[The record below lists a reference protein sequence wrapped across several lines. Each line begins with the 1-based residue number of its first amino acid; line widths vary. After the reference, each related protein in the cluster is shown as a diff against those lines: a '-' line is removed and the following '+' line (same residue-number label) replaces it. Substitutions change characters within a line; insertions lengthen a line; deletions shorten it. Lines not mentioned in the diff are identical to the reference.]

1 MTHRPS
7 LEVADIFRQYA
18 EPYLTH
24 HAVSP
29 QQRRVMRD
37 IQACR
42 TVALGGH
49 VEQCDRCGHQAISYN
64 SCRNRHCPKCQ
75 GPARARW
82 LDARASELLPVPYFH
97 VVFTL
102 PGVLAPLILQNPKVA
117 YDLLFQSVAATLLEV
132 AANPKQLG
140 ARIGFLTVL
149 HTWGQNLMHHP
160 HLHCVVPAGGLSPD
174 GTSWISGRAD
184 FFLPVRVLSRVF
196 RGKFIALLKTAF
208 HREELRFHGDLKA
221 LATPAVME
229 RLLDQ
234 SVSHEW
240 VVYAK
245 PPFGGL
251 AQVLKYLARYTHRV
265 AISNHRL
272 LGLENGKV
280 TFRWKDYAHNNKPSV
295 MTLDATEFIRRF
307 LMHVMPRSF
316 VPSGTTASW
325 PIAAARKTWSGVGNF
340 SLPGESLKPRI
351 IPRRSEH
358 PPGQAKNR
366 RPAVRRVSRGG
377 CESSACWSVNVPA
390 VFRCRFWLQ
399 SFTGIRHEPRQRR
412 DNCIGRQC
420 TARPCHAD
428 VFLRAVRI
436 RPKICATAF
445 GGDTNPRFVP
455 SSRVSAHRF
464 AQPRVPHQPTKT

>member
-1 MTHRPS
+1 MSQRPS

-18 EPYLTH
+18 EPYLMH
-24 HAVSP
+24 HGASP

-42 TVALGGH
+42 TAAMGGH
-49 VEQCDRCGHQAISYN
+49 VEQCDRCGHEAISYN

-82 LDARASELLPVPYFH
+82 LDARAGELLPVPYFH

-102 PGVLAPLILQNPKVA
+102 PGVLAPLVLQNPVVA
-117 YDLLFQSVAATLLEV
+117 YNLLFQSVAATLLEV
-132 AANPKQLG
+132 AANPKRLG

-160 HLHCVVPAGGLSPD
+160 HIHCVVPAGGLSLD
-174 GTSWISGRAD
+174 RKSWISGRAD

-196 RGKFIALLKTAF
+196 RGKFIDLLKTAF
-208 HREELRFHGDLKA
+208 RQGELRFHGHLKA
-221 LATPAVME
+221 LAAPAAIE

-234 SVSHEW
+234 SVQHEW

-245 PPFGGL
+245 PPFGGP

-272 LGLENGKV
+272 LSLENDKV
-280 TFRWKDYAHNNKPSV
+280 TFRWKDYANDSKPSV

-316 VPSGTTASW
+316 V
-325 PIAAARKTWSGVGNF
+325 
-340 SLPGESLKPRI
+340 RI
-351 IPRRSEH
+351 RYYGFMANRH
-358 PPGQAKNR
+358 RTKNL
-366 RPAVRRVSRGG
+366 
-377 CESSACWSVNVPA
+377 E
-390 VFRCRFWLQ
+390 RCRQLLGQPKAPEAQNILEEDRSAIETVEDRATACCPSCRQGRMRIVGLLQ
-399 SFTGIRHEPRQRR
+399 
-412 DNCIGRQC
+412 RQC
-420 TARPCHAD
+420 LPCDH
-428 VFLRAVRI
+428 
-436 RPKICATAF
+436 
-445 GGDTNPRFVP
+445 RFVQTSVVYQD
-455 SSRVSAHRF
+455 SS
-464 AQPRVPHQPTKT
+464 